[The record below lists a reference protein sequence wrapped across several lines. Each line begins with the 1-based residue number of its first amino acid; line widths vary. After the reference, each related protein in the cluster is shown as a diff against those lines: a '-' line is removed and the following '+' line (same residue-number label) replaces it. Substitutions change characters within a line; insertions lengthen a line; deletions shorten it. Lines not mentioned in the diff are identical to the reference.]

1 MRRVE
6 LDGDLRAG
14 RDVAVREIAPG
25 VAVKAGFG
33 AGAEERAGEV
43 GASVK
48 AGKRRPASGGEAG
61 PGAACAAPRRALLA
75 ALRGQRARRW
85 LAENRRRRCRCVC
98 VVAALTREATRALL
112 PVLTA

>member
-14 RDVAVREIAPG
+14 RDAAVRESAPG
-25 VAVKAGFG
+25 VAAKAGFG
-33 AGAEERAGEV
+33 AGAEGRAGEV

-48 AGKRRPASGGEAG
+48 AGKRRPTSGGEAG
-61 PGAACAAPRRALLA
+61 PGAACAALRCALLA

-85 LAENRRRRCRCVC
+85 LAENLRRRCRCVC
-98 VVAALTREATRALL
+98 VVATLTREATRVLL
-112 PVLTA
+112 PVPTA